1 MRYFCVCVALVLSVF
16 VSSAQ
21 RPVLG
26 KMSSLVRELAVREH
40 TAQKKAQAKQQHPRS
55 VCAFVRM
62 EGDGKRILEKHGCRM
77 LTQVGDIYI
86 VDIPIHALS
95 ALSQHVGVKRIE
107 ANRSHSLLMDST
119 AIHLNTQSVYAGTD
133 LPQAYTGEGVVVGV
147 VDVGFDLTH
156 PNFYDS
162 TTTNY
167 RIKRFWDQLSIDTI
181 GSALFVGADYTTEA
195 TIKDY
200 AHSRDG
206 LIQTH
211 GTHTLGIAAGSGYD
225 SPYRGMA
232 YESDICL
239 VSNAVS
245 SDISLI
251 DEADIYKY
259 TYATDALAFKYC
271 FDYAESV
278 GKPCVVSFSE
288 GSPQDFRGDDQLF
301 YEMIE
306 NITGP
311 GKIFV
316 AAAGNDGGR
325 KTYFRKMPGTESV
338 GAFFYTEGKRM
349 SFSMKSKSAFSIRTT
364 IYDSPREVL
373 TIETAQVLAA
383 KDSIYVDTLTVGSKN
398 YIFTVTAYPSCYDDS
413 EMVYECYIEGEAR
426 LGLEREI
433 SVELVGDEAD
443 VELFKGAGYI
453 SVSGTDASL
462 NAGEMRYSIHS
473 PSSAPAAICVGGTA
487 YRTGIVN
494 YQGTPRTYNMGTG
507 GVRYR
512 HSSVGPT
519 YDERVKP
526 DVMAPGVNVISSYSS
541 YYIEANP
548 TAGDVGWDVA
558 HFGFN
563 GRTYAWNSNSGTSM
577 STPAVAGAIAL
588 WLQAKPTLTREE
600 IMDVFSRTCTHYD
613 ASLSYPNNEYGYGQI
628 DVYRGLL
635 DILGVSGIEEVSKSH
650 TAARIGVS
658 PNGMLTIMT
667 AEPVDHPFTV
677 KVYSVSGMLLYTEQM
692 EAGRTTYT
700 LDLSRLPS
708 SAVYAVQINGDKKI
722 AGSTLIRL

>member
-1 MRYFCVCVALVLSVF
+1 MRYFCVCVALMLSVF

-26 KMSSLVRELAVREH
+26 KMSSLVRELAVLEH

-200 AHSRDG
+200 SHSRDG

-211 GTHTLGIAAGSGYD
+211 GTHTLGISAGSGYD
-225 SPYRGMA
+225 SPYRGIA

-271 FDYAESV
+271 FEYAESV

-373 TIETAQVLAA
+373 TIET
-383 KDSIYVDTLTVGSKN
+383 
-398 YIFTVTAYPSCYDDS
+398 
-413 EMVYECYIEGEAR
+413 
-426 LGLEREI
+426 
-433 SVELVGDEAD
+433 
-443 VELFKGAGYI
+443 
-453 SVSGTDASL
+453 
-462 NAGEMRYSIHS
+462 
-473 PSSAPAAICVGGTA
+473 
-487 YRTGIVN
+487 
-494 YQGTPRTYNMGTG
+494 
-507 GVRYR
+507 
-512 HSSVGPT
+512 
-519 YDERVKP
+519 
-526 DVMAPGVNVISSYSS
+526 
-541 YYIEANP
+541 
-548 TAGDVGWDVA
+548 
-558 HFGFN
+558 
-563 GRTYAWNSNSGTSM
+563 
-577 STPAVAGAIAL
+577 
-588 WLQAKPTLTREE
+588 
-600 IMDVFSRTCTHYD
+600 
-613 ASLSYPNNEYGYGQI
+613 
-628 DVYRGLL
+628 
-635 DILGVSGIEEVSKSH
+635 
-650 TAARIGVS
+650 
-658 PNGMLTIMT
+658 
-667 AEPVDHPFTV
+667 
-677 KVYSVSGMLLYTEQM
+677 
-692 EAGRTTYT
+692 
-700 LDLSRLPS
+700 LP
-708 SAVYAVQINGDKKI
+708 
-722 AGSTLIRL
+722 